1 MITKTCLSL
10 ALSTLSLVAEAE
22 MKQTVWAETPDV
34 AQLRVGD
41 TYYMTSTTMHF
52 NPGIPVMASKD
63 LVDWKIVSYCY
74 DTIENRD

>member
-10 ALSTLSLVAEAE
+10 SLSTLSLVAAAE
-22 MKQTVWAETPDV
+22 LKPTVWADIPDV
-34 AQLRVGD
+34 APLRVGD

-52 NPGIPVMASKD
+52 NPGIPVMASKE